1 MKIIVCIKSCPE
13 TAESEIKLTSDKNDI
28 IRDKL
33 VYTINESDNYALET
47 ALVLKEKYGG
57 EITLI
62 TFGDKKSEDILRM
75 GFAKGADYGI
85 RIEEEKEIKDPLL
98 VAQILAL
105 VIKNLNF
112 DLILTGITSSDRG
125 YGITNVALAK
135 YLNLPFTTLVKKVEK
150 EDNFLLI
157 ERELE
162 GGLIEKRKIKL
173 PCLLT
178 IQTGIYPLRY
188 ASILAVKRA
197 VSKEIKL
204 IKLSELNLELKENI
218 SLKEYF
224 IPKSE
229 RETLFLKG
237 SEEEI
242 ADNLIKILKEK
253 GIL

>member
-1 MKIIVCIKSCPE
+1 MKIIVCLKSCPE
-13 TAESEIKLTSDKNDI
+13 SAESEIKLTNDKKDI

-33 VYTINESDNYALET
+33 VYTVNESDNYALET

-62 TFGDKKSEDILRM
+62 TLGDKKSEELLRM

-98 VAQILAL
+98 IAKIFAT
-105 VIKNLNF
+105 VIKNLDFN
-112 DLILTGITSSDRG
+112 LILTGVTSSDNN
-125 YGITNVALAK
+125 YGITNIALAR
-135 YLNLPFTTLVKKVEK
+135 YLNLPFTTLVKKIAK
-150 EDNFLLI
+150 EDNFLI
-157 ERELE
+157 VERELE
-162 GGLIEKRKIKL
+162 GGLIEKRRIKI

-188 ASILAVKRA
+188 ASVLAIKRA
-197 VSKEIKL
+197 TSKEIKL
-204 IKLSELNLELKENI
+204 IKLKELNLEIKENI

-229 RETLFLKG
+229 RETIFIKG
-237 SEEEI
+237 TEDEI
-242 ADNLIKILKEK
+242 VDNLIKILKEK

>member
-1 MKIIVCIKSCPE
+1 MKIIVCLKSCPE
-13 TAESEIKLTSDKNDI
+13 TAESDIKLTPDQKDI
-28 IRDKL
+28 IREKL
-33 VYTINESDNYALET
+33 VYTINEADNYALET
-47 ALVLKEKYGG
+47 ALVFKEKYGG

-62 TFGDKKSEDILRM
+62 TFGDKKSDEILRM

-98 VAQILAL
+98 IAQILAS
-105 VIKNLNF
+105 VIKNLSF
-112 DLILTGITSSDRG
+112 DLILTGVTSSDNS
-125 YGITNVALAK
+125 YGITNIALAR

-173 PCLLT
+173 PSLLT

-188 ASILAVKRA
+188 ASILAIKRA
-197 VSKEIKL
+197 TSKEIKL
-204 IKLSELNLELKENI
+204 IKLSELNWEMKENI

-229 RETLFLKG
+229 RETVFIKG
-237 SEEEI
+237 SEDEI
-242 ADNLIKILKEK
+242 TDNLIKILKEK

>member
-1 MKIIVCIKSCPE
+1 
-13 TAESEIKLTSDKNDI
+13 
-28 IRDKL
+28 
-33 VYTINESDNYALET
+33 
-47 ALVLKEKYGG
+47 
-57 EITLI
+57 TLI

>member
-1 MKIIVCIKSCPE
+1 MKIIVCLKSCPE
-13 TAESEIKLTSDKNDI
+13 TAESEIKLTEDKKDI

-33 VYTINESDNYALET
+33 VYTINEADNYALET

-62 TFGDKKSEDILRM
+62 TLGDKKSEEILRI

-98 VAQILAL
+98 IAKILATL
-105 VIKNLNF
+105 IKNLSF
-112 DLILTGITSSDRG
+112 DLILTGVTSSDNN
-125 YGITNVALAK
+125 YGITNIALAR
-135 YLNLPFTTLVKKVEK
+135 YLNLPFTTLVKEVTK
-150 EDNFLLI
+150 EDNFLLVV
-157 ERELE
+157 RELE
-162 GGLIEKRKIKL
+162 GGLIEKRRIKI

-188 ASILAVKRA
+188 ASILAIKRA
-197 VSKEIKL
+197 TSKEIKL
-204 IKLSELNLELKENI
+204 IKLKELNLERKENI
-218 SLKEYF
+218 FLKEYF

-229 RETLFLKG
+229 RETIFIKG
-237 SEEEI
+237 SEDEI
-242 ADNLIKILKEK
+242 ADSLIKILKEK

>member
-13 TAESEIKLTSDKNDI
+13 IAESEIKLTLDKKDI

-33 VYTINESDNYALET
+33 VYTINEADNYALET

-62 TFGDKKSEDILRM
+62 TFGDKKSEEILRM

-85 RIEEEKEIKDPLL
+85 RIEEEKEIKDSLL
-98 VAQILAL
+98 IAQILSS

-112 DLILTGITSSDRG
+112 DLILTGVTSNDNN
-125 YGITNVALAK
+125 YGITNIALAK
-135 YLNLPFTTLVKKVEK
+135 ILNLPFATLVKKVEK
-150 EDNFLLI
+150 EDGSLLI

-162 GGLIEKRKIKL
+162 GGLIERRRVKL

-188 ASILAVKRA
+188 ASILAIKRA
-197 VSKEIKL
+197 TSKEIKL
-204 IKLSELNLELKENI
+204 IKLSEVNLELKENI
-218 SLKEYF
+218 LLKEYF

-229 RETLFLKG
+229 RETVFIKG

-242 ADNLIKILKEK
+242 TDNLIKILKEK
-253 GIL
+253 GII